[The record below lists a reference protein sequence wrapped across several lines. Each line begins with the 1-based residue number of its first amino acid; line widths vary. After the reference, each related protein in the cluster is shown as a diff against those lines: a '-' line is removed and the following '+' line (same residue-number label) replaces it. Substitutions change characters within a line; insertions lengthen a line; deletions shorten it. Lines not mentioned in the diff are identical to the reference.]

1 MGPAS
6 PPPPK
11 PSKLMVRDDLD
22 LERAVK
28 FYEQVTGVAAVR
40 YTPH

>member
-1 MGPAS
+1 
-6 PPPPK
+6 
-11 PSKLMVRDDLD
+11 MVRDDLD